1 MFHDILL
8 QLGDFAGKLF
18 HWYTNKVI
26 ESWRQAIRKSQNKRD
41 GWIGIALCIFFSL
54 FLLCYLPTMAFSE
67 SLLFGLSFI
76 WSAFLAI
83 SFAYV
88 LRHPVVLICV
98 YIGAALGQEANNLFV
113 TATKEAASGSIIGA
127 IILLSFSGY
136 LIFWANRMKKGEI

>member
-8 QLGDFAGKLF
+8 QLGNFAGKLF
-18 HWYTNKVI
+18 RWYTNKVA

-41 GWIGIALCIFFSL
+41 GWVGIALCIFFTL

-98 YIGAALGQEANNLFV
+98 YIGAALGQEANNLFA

-127 IILLSFSGY
+127 IILLSFGGY
-136 LIFWANRMKKGEI
+136 LIFWASRMKKGEI